1 MNQSS
6 ISVRYAKAIFELA
19 KEKDS
24 LKKVYEDF
32 RLVRDVLLELPE
44 FNELMASPIVKKS
57 DKTNL
62 FVNTFSGKIDELALN
77 FLKFLVEKNREMY
90 IIDIFRNFEASYR
103 KANNVKQ
110 VVISTVEP
118 LNEETRR
125 SIQEKIAEVYK
136 ANVELENVINKD
148 MIGGVIVR
156 IENQQLD
163 MSVRT
168 QLKEIKQSLQKSI

>member
-62 FVNTFSGKIDELALN
+62 FVNTFSGKIDEMSLN

-168 QLKEIKQSLQKSI
+168 QLKEIK